1 MSRSLLVVVGALEP
15 SDKTVGLLVVRCDQC
30 MAGRRCWFSRL
41 GPSFEAAGPACRS
54 MPVAI
59 WARDALTRGG
69 RIGLARPAPGDPL
82 TSPGQDLSSKIRVLV
97 PAAPFPGWRSTRR
110 SASVK
115 SEVRAG
121 MDGRGLSHPQEL
133 PLISAGSRR
142 ALAKTGACGQ
152 PGSRTAN
159 RMAVPQSPS
168 IRERAC
174 PARPWP
180 ARTAA
185 GYGEERGI
193 SWTYSAGSTGRRTT
207 TTSPS

>member
-1 MSRSLLVVVGALEP
+1 MSWSPLLVAGALEL
-15 SDKTVGLLVVRCDQC
+15 SDK
-30 MAGRRCWFSRL
+30 MAGPLMAGHRF
-41 GPSFEAAGPACRS
+41 PSLRPEPSVETAGSACRS

-59 WARDALTRGG
+59 WARDALTKAG
-69 RIGLARPAPGDPL
+69 RTVLVRPAPGDPL
-82 TSPGQDLSSKIRVLV
+82 TSPGQDPSSKIRVLV
-97 PAAPFPGWRSTRR
+97 PAVPLAGWRTTRR
-110 SASVK
+110 
-115 SEVRAG
+115 AG
-121 MDGRGLSHPQEL
+121 CWECAGHPGMGGRGLSHPQEL

-159 RMAVPQSPS
+159 RMAVPLSPS

-185 GYGEERGI
+185 AHGEGGI
-193 SWTYSAGSTGRRTT
+193 NWRHSAGSTGRRTT